1 MRVWDRIQGLV
12 TVELCAAFPER
23 LLNACVQ
30 EGIPLLK
37 PQRLDACTLRV
48 QVQERDLE
56 ALRSLTER
64 HQGQLKVLERFGGS
78 QELIRLKRRVALPLG
93 LLAVL
98 ALLFWSNSRIWAIE
112 VRGCETLSQGRVLR
126 ALADCGVSE
135 GSCWASLSQDEIR
148 SQMLL
153 ALPELSWMTVN
164 VSGSRAVVTVLERV
178 ETPEIYSEREAADI
192 IASHTGIVRGMNVFN
207 GLPLVEPGDAVTA
220 GETLVS
226 GRMDSLSH
234 PARQIRARAEVWAD
248 TWYEQTAVIP
258 EAEREKGEVTQ
269 VKRRFALVIGK
280 KRINLFW
287 GSRKE
292 LDGYDKIVH
301 EYRVGV
307 KSLFALPLRLVCE
320 CYTRPAARPAGTG
333 DPDACAA
340 RLREALEQQIEGEL
354 VSFSATAAEG
364 EGLLYICA
372 RAQCRE
378 NIAQTAEWDSP

>member
-1 MRVWDRIQGLV
+1 MIWDRIWGLV

-23 LLNACVQ
+23 LLNACAG
-30 EGIPLLK
+30 EGIALRR
-37 PQRLDACTLRV
+37 PQRLDACTLRLS
-48 QVQERDLE
+48 VQERDLE
-56 ALRSLTER
+56 VLRGLAER
-64 HQGQLKVLERFGGS
+64 QQAELRVLSRVGGS
-78 QELIRLKRRVALPLG
+78 REIARLRRRAALPLG

-98 ALLFWSNSRIWAIE
+98 TLLLWSNSRIWAIE
-112 VRGCETLSQGRVLR
+112 VRGCETISQGKVLR
-126 ALADCGVSE
+126 ALAACGVSE
-135 GSCWASLSQDEIR
+135 GCRWRGLSQDEVR
-148 SQMLL
+148 DRMLL

-164 VSGSRAVVTVLERV
+164 VSGSRAIVTVLERV
-178 ETPEIYSEREAADI
+178 ETPEIYSETATADI
-192 IASHTGIVRGMNVFN
+192 VASRTGIVRGMNVFN
-207 GLPLVEPGDAVTA
+207 GLPFVEPGDAVTA

-234 PARQIRARAEVWAD
+234 PARQIRARAEIWAD
-248 TWYEQTAVIP
+248 TWYEQTVVIP
-258 EAEREKGEVTQ
+258 EATREKGDVTR
-269 VKRRFALVIGK
+269 VKRRFALVLGK

-307 KSLFALPLRLVCE
+307 KGLFALPLRLVCE
-320 CYTRPAARPAGTG
+320 RFSLSATRSVSPG

-340 RLREALEQQIEGEL
+340 RLREALEEQIEGEL
-354 VSFSATAAEG
+354 VSFSATAAER

-378 NIAQTAEWDSP
+378 NIAQTAERDAP